1 MSVCRASVSVTRP
14 SQPSRII
21 RLILLAGLI
30 AASGGACATGALS
43 GPQGLAVAAPIQ
55 EGRVITYKVRNED
68 VQGYLVRPERAESA
82 PGIVVIHEWWGLNDQ
97 IKHVA
102 DRLAEDG
109 YMAIAV
115 DLYRG
120 KLGTDAGLAH
130 ELMRGLNENWAVDV
144 VSGAVAQLRAIEARE
159 RPALKGSA
167 RTRMPIGTI
176 GFCMGGRISLAT
188 ALAGA
193 DVQAAVMYYGSVET
207 DKGAL
212 APLAVPLLGIYGNED
227 RGIPLDQIRAFQTAL
242 KEAGKDATVL
252 VYPGVGHAFFN
263 EERPSY
269 DAEAAKD
276 SWERTRMFLRKNL
289 TPEAAGAAPPA
300 RRPGPELP

>member
-1 MSVCRASVSVTRP
+1 MSVCRAIVSVTRP
-14 SQPSRII
+14 SQPSR
-21 RLILLAGLI
+21 LVVLGALVAVS
-30 AASGGACATGALS
+30 AGACASGALS
-43 GPQGLAVAAPIQ
+43 GPQGLAVAAPIM

-68 VQGYLVRPERAESA
+68 VQGYLVRPEKSGSV
-82 PGIVVIHEWWGLNDQ
+82 PGVVVIHEWWGLNDQ

-109 YMAIAV
+109 YMTIAV

-120 KLGTDAGLAH
+120 KLGTDAGLANDL
-130 ELMRGLNENWAVDV
+130 ERGLNENWAVDV
-144 VSGAVAQLRAIEARE
+144 VNGAAAQLRGIEARE
-159 RPALKGSA
+159 RVRVAGA
-167 RTRMPIGTI
+167 ATTRMPVGTI
-176 GFCMGGRISLAT
+176 GFSMGGRISLAT
-188 ALAGA
+188 VLAGA
-193 DVQAAVMYYGSVET
+193 DVQAAVMYYGTVET
-207 DKGAL
+207 DKAAL

-227 RGIPLDQIRAFQTAL
+227 SRIPLGQIRAFQTAL

-276 SWERTRMFLRKNL
+276 SWDRTRMFLKKNL
-289 TPEAAGAAPPA
+289 TPEAAAAIPPA
-300 RRPGPELP
+300 RRPNTDVP

>member
-1 MSVCRASVSVTRP
+1 MPVCRATVPATRP
-14 SQPSRII
+14 SQPSGFVLFAALVAASAGAATAGPIEEGRII
-21 RLILLAGLI
+21 
-30 AASGGACATGALS
+30 TF
-43 GPQGLAVAAPIQ
+43 
-55 EGRVITYKVRNED
+55 KVRNED
-68 VQGYLVRPERAESA
+68 VQGYLVRPEKSGSA

-109 YMAIAV
+109 YMAIAP
-115 DLYRG
+115 DLFRG
-120 KLGTDAGLAH
+120 KQGTDAGLAH
-130 ELMRGLNENWAVDV
+130 DLMRGLNEAWAVDV
-144 VSGAVAQLRAIEARE
+144 VTGAVAQLRAIEVRE
-159 RPALKGSA
+159 RRGPVTG
-167 RTRMPIGTI
+167 RMPVGTI
-176 GFCMGGRISLAT
+176 GFSMGGRISLAT

-193 DVQAAVMYYGSVET
+193 DVQAAVMYYGNVET
-207 DKGAL
+207 DKAAL

-227 RGIPLDQIRAFQTAL
+227 RDIPLEQVRAFQTAL

-252 VYPGVGHAFFN
+252 VYPGVGRAFFN

-276 SWERTRMFLRKNL
+276 SWERTRMFLKKNL

-300 RRPGPELP
+300 RRPHPELP

>member
-1 MSVCRASVSVTRP
+1 
-14 SQPSRII
+14 
-21 RLILLAGLI
+21 
-30 AASGGACATGALS
+30 
-43 GPQGLAVAAPIQ
+43 
-55 EGRVITYKVRNED
+55 VRNED
-68 VQGYLVRPERAESA
+68 VKGYLVRPQQKGMV
-82 PGIVVIHEWWGLNDQ
+82 PGVVVIHEWWGLTDQ

-102 DRLAEDG
+102 DRLAEEG
-109 YMAIAV
+109 YMAIAP

-144 VSGAVAQLRAIEARE
+144 VTGAVSQLRAIEARE
-159 RPALKGSA
+159 RRGPATG
-167 RTRMPIGTI
+167 RMPVGTI
-176 GFCMGGRISLAT
+176 GFSMGGRISLAT

-193 DVQAAVMYYGSVET
+193 DVQAAVIYYGSVET
-207 DKGAL
+207 DKAAL

-227 RGIPLDQIRAFQTAL
+227 RDIPLDQIRAFQTAL

-252 VYPGVGHAFFN
+252 VYPGVGHTFFN

-276 SWERTRMFLRKNL
+276 SWERTKMFLKKNL
-289 TPEAAGAAPPA
+289 TAEAVGSSPSA
-300 RRPGPELP
+300 RRPQSEIP